1 MPNLYA
7 KLIEKVFF
15 DNWTKGA
22 AVVQFER
29 PEIEKAA
36 NNLCIQLPKN
46 IGDAIYSFRY
56 RRPLPQSIVDTASKG
71 RHWII
76 EGAGR
81 SRYRFKLVKESRI
94 VPRSD
99 LLAVKIPDAT
109 PEIIAKY
116 ALSDEQALLAKV
128 RYNRLVDI
136 FLGVTAYSLQNH
148 LRTTVK
154 DLGQIEIDELYVGLS
169 RSGTHFIIPI
179 QAKGGKDQ
187 LSYVQASQD
196 IACCTEKYPDLV
208 CRSVSAQFMAD
219 DVIAMFEVTAEGDA
233 LKIADERHFKLV
245 PADAISA
252 KELAAYKRKSGR

>member
-1 MPNLYA
+1 MSNLYEA
-7 KLIEKVFF
+7 LIERVFF
-15 DNWTKGA
+15 ENWKKGA
-22 AVVQFER
+22 KIVEFER

-36 NNLCIQLPKN
+36 KKLGIEVPKN

-56 RRPLPQSIVDTASKG
+56 RRPLPRSILDTAPKKL
-71 RHWII
+71 HWII

-81 SRYRFKLVKESRI
+81 SKYRFKLVKESRI
-94 VPRSD
+94 VPGAD
-99 LLAVKIPDAT
+99 LLAIKVPDAT
-109 PEIIAKY
+109 PEIIGKY

-154 DLGQIEIDELYVGLS
+154 DLGQIEIDEMYVGIN
-169 RSGTHFIIPI
+169 RSGTHFIIPV

-187 LSYVQASQD
+187 LSFVQASQD
-196 IACCTEKYPDLV
+196 IACCTEKFPDLV
-208 CRSVSAQFMAD
+208 CRSVSAQFMDD
-219 DVIAMFEVTAEGDA
+219 DVIAMFEIVVAGDS

-245 PADAISA
+245 PADDIDA
-252 KELAAYKRKSGR
+252 KELAAYRRQAKE